1 MQKVN
6 YNKSLGSKIADA
18 KIPNV
23 KLPNWANK
31 ILKETVTDKGFTLEG
46 QTIANGRILN
56 KGFKVLDQSYF
67 YLRDRTNKYEKEI
80 KQSQAILKRKNLKAE
95 TIKKHQKRIQD
106 RQQKISRIEETRKK
120 RSEQAKLKAQ
130 KIAKQA
136 QLKILEI
143 NQEKGV
149 NIENEWIDA
158 VLTGIT
164 EIDNDIS
171 MSDGSIRTFI
181 IKLEQNIYV
190 MFGDSKG
197 VRLQQS
203 KLCADLIKQ
212 LKSLQNKLKGD
223 KIDIAVDKV
232 MNVLDRWYN
241 KYFANKGYNTQGQF
255 IMAQLAKGFKNNE
268 LIAEIMET
276 VNNEIQ

>member
-18 KIPNV
+18 KIPNA
-23 KLPNWANK
+23 KLPNWANR

-56 KGFKVLDQSYF
+56 KGFKVLDQSHF
-67 YLRDRTNKYEKEI
+67 YLRDRTNKYEKEL

-106 RQQKISRIEETRKK
+106 RQQKIARIEETRKK

-136 QLKILEI
+136 QLKMLDI
-143 NQEKGV
+143 NKEKGI

-164 EIDNDIS
+164 EIDNDIT
-171 MSDGSIRTFI
+171 MGDGSIRAFI

-203 KLCADLIKQ
+203 KLCTDLIKQ
-212 LKSLQNKLKGD
+212 LKGMQNKLKGD

-232 MNVLDRWYN
+232 MDVLDRWYN

-255 IMAQLAKGFKNNE
+255 IMAQLARGFKNNE
-268 LIAEIMET
+268 LIGEIMEAI
-276 VNNEIQ
+276 NNEV

>member
-18 KIPNV
+18 KIPNA
-23 KLPNWANK
+23 KLPNWANR

-56 KGFKVLDQSYF
+56 KGFKVLDQSHF
-67 YLRDRTNKYEKEI
+67 YLRDRTNKYEKEL
-80 KQSQAILKRKNLKAE
+80 KQSQAILKRKNLKAD

-106 RQQKISRIEETRKK
+106 RQQKITRIEETRKK

-136 QLKILEI
+136 QLKMLDI
-143 NQEKGV
+143 NKEKGI

-158 VLTGIT
+158 ILTGIT
-164 EIDNDIS
+164 EIDNDIT
-171 MSDGSIRTFI
+171 MGDGSIRAFI

-203 KLCADLIKQ
+203 KLCTDLIKQ
-212 LKSLQNKLKGD
+212 LKGMQNKLKGD

-232 MNVLDRWYN
+232 MDVLDRWYN

-255 IMAQLAKGFKNNE
+255 IMAQLARGFKNNE
-268 LIAEIMET
+268 LIAEIMEAI
-276 VNNEIQ
+276 NNEV

>member
-6 YNKSLGSKIADA
+6 YNKSLGSKLKVTNTPA
-18 KIPNV
+18 V

-46 QTIANGRILN
+46 QTITNGRILN
-56 KGFKVLDQSYF
+56 KGFKVLDQSRF

-106 RQQKISRIEETRKK
+106 RQQKITRIEETRKK
-120 RSEQAKLKAQ
+120 RGEQAKLKAQ

-136 QLKILEI
+136 QLKMLEI

-158 VLTGIT
+158 VSTGIT
-164 EIDNDIS
+164 EIDNDIT
-171 MSDGSIRTFI
+171 MGDGAIRAFI

-203 KLCADLIKQ
+203 KLCTDLIKQ
-212 LKSLQNKLKGD
+212 LKGLQNKLKGD

-232 MNVLDRWYN
+232 MDVLDRWYN
-241 KYFANKGYNTQGQF
+241 KYFASKGYNTQGQF

-268 LIAEIMET
+268 LIAEIMEAI
-276 VNNEIQ
+276 NNEI

>member
-6 YNKSLGSKIADA
+6 YNKSLGNKIADA

-23 KLPNWANK
+23 KLPNWANR

-56 KGFKVLDQSYF
+56 KGFKVLDQSHF

-106 RQQKISRIEETRKK
+106 RQQKITRIEETRKK
-120 RSEQAKLKAQ
+120 RSEQAKLKTQ

-136 QLKILEI
+136 QLKMLEI
-143 NQEKGV
+143 NQEKGI

-164 EIDNDIS
+164 EIDNDIT
-171 MSDGSIRTFI
+171 MGDGSIRTFI

-203 KLCADLIKQ
+203 KLCTELIKQ
-212 LKSLQNKLKGD
+212 LKGMQNKLKGD

-232 MNVLDRWYN
+232 MDVLDRWYN

-268 LIAEIMET
+268 LITEIMET
-276 VNNEIQ
+276 INNEV

>member
-23 KLPNWANK
+23 KLPNWANR

-56 KGFKVLDQSYF
+56 KGFKVLDQSHF
-67 YLRDRTNKYEKEI
+67 YLRDRTNKYEKEL

-106 RQQKISRIEETRKK
+106 RQQKITRIEETRKK

-136 QLKILEI
+136 QLKMLDI
-143 NQEKGV
+143 NKEKGI

-164 EIDNDIS
+164 EIDNDIT
-171 MSDGSIRTFI
+171 MGDGSIRAFI

-203 KLCADLIKQ
+203 KLCTDLIKQ
-212 LKSLQNKLKGD
+212 LKGMQNKLKGD

-232 MNVLDRWYN
+232 MDVLDRWYN

-255 IMAQLAKGFKNNE
+255 IMAQLVRGFKNNE
-268 LIAEIMET
+268 LIAEIMEAI
-276 VNNEIQ
+276 NNEV

>member
-6 YNKSLGSKIADA
+6 YNKSLGSRLKVATIPTVKI
-18 KIPNV
+18 
-23 KLPNWANK
+23 PNWANR

-56 KGFKVLDQSYF
+56 KGFKVLDRSHF

-106 RQQKISRIEETRKK
+106 RQQKITRIEETRKK
-120 RSEQAKLKAQ
+120 RSGQAKAKAQ

-136 QLKILEI
+136 QLKMLDI
-143 NQEKGV
+143 NKEKGI

-164 EIDNDIS
+164 ELDNDIAMNDS
-171 MSDGSIRTFI
+171 AIRTFI
-181 IKLEQNIYV
+181 IKLEQSIYV

-203 KLCADLIKQ
+203 KLCTDLIKQ
-212 LKSLQNKLKGD
+212 LKGMQNKLKGD
-223 KIDIAVDKV
+223 KIDRAVDKV
-232 MNVLDRWYN
+232 MDVLDRWYN

-255 IMAQLAKGFKNNE
+255 IMAQLAKRFKNNE
-268 LIAEIMET
+268 LIAEIMEAI
-276 VNNEIQ
+276 NNEV

>member
-6 YNKSLGSKIADA
+6 YNKSLGNKLADA
-18 KIPNV
+18 KIPTV

-46 QTIANGRILN
+46 QTIAKGRILN
-56 KGFKVLDQSYF
+56 KGFKVLDQSHF

-80 KQSQAILKRKNLKAE
+80 KQSQSILKRKNLKAE
-95 TIKKHQKRIQD
+95 TIKKHQQRIKD
-106 RQQKISRIEETRKK
+106 REKKIANIEETRKK
-120 RSEQAKLKAQ
+120 RSEQAKTKAQ

-136 QLKILEI
+136 QLKMLAI
-143 NQEKGV
+143 NKEKGI
-149 NIENEWIDA
+149 NIQNEWVDA

-164 EIDNDIS
+164 EIDNDII
-171 MSDGSIRTFI
+171 MGDGVIRTFI

-190 MFGDSKG
+190 MFGDSEG
-197 VRLQQS
+197 IRLQQS
-203 KLCADLIKQ
+203 KLCTDLIKQ
-212 LKSLQNKLKGD
+212 LKGLQNKLKND

-232 MNVLDRWYN
+232 MDVLDRWYN

-255 IMAQLAKGFKNNE
+255 IMAQLAKGYKNNE
-268 LIAEIMET
+268 LIAEIME
-276 VNNEIQ
+276 VINNEI

>member
-18 KIPNV
+18 KIPNA
-23 KLPNWANK
+23 KLPNWANR

-56 KGFKVLDQSYF
+56 KGFKVLDQSHF
-67 YLRDRTNKYEKEI
+67 YLRDRTNKYEKEL

-106 RQQKISRIEETRKK
+106 RQQKIARIEETRKK

-136 QLKILEI
+136 QLKMLDI
-143 NQEKGV
+143 NKEKGI

-164 EIDNDIS
+164 EIDNDIT
-171 MSDGSIRTFI
+171 MGDGSIRAFI

-203 KLCADLIKQ
+203 KLCTDLIKQ
-212 LKSLQNKLKGD
+212 LKGMQNKLKGD

-232 MNVLDRWYN
+232 MDVLDRWYN

-255 IMAQLAKGFKNNE
+255 IMAQLARGFKNNE
-268 LIAEIMET
+268 LIAEIMEAI
-276 VNNEIQ
+276 NNEV

>member
-6 YNKSLGSKIADA
+6 YNKSLGRKIADA

-23 KLPNWANK
+23 KLPNWANR

-56 KGFKVLDQSYF
+56 KGFKVLDQSHF
-67 YLRDRTNKYEKEI
+67 YLRDRTNKYEKDI

-106 RQQKISRIEETRKK
+106 RQQKIARIEETRKK

-136 QLKILEI
+136 QLKMLDI
-143 NQEKGV
+143 NKEKGI
-149 NIENEWIDA
+149 NIENEWIDG

-164 EIDNDIS
+164 EIDNDIT
-171 MSDGSIRTFI
+171 MGDGSIRAFI

-203 KLCADLIKQ
+203 KLCTDLIKQ
-212 LKSLQNKLKGD
+212 LKGMQNKLKGD

-232 MNVLDRWYN
+232 MDVLDKWYN

-255 IMAQLAKGFKNNE
+255 IIAQLAKGFKNNE
-268 LIAEIMET
+268 LIVEIVEAI
-276 VNNEIQ
+276 NNEI

>member
-6 YNKSLGSKIADA
+6 YNKSLGSKIAVA
-18 KIPNV
+18 KIPNT
-23 KLPNWANK
+23 KLPNWANR

-56 KGFKVLDQSYF
+56 KGFKVLDQSHF

-106 RQQKISRIEETRKK
+106 RQQKITRIEETRKK

-136 QLKILEI
+136 QLKMLDI
-143 NQEKGV
+143 NKEKGI

-164 EIDNDIS
+164 EIDNDIT
-171 MSDGSIRTFI
+171 MGDGSIRTFI

-203 KLCADLIKQ
+203 KLCTDLIKQ

-232 MNVLDRWYN
+232 MDVLDRWYN

-268 LIAEIMET
+268 LISEIMESI
-276 VNNEIQ
+276 NNEI

>member
-6 YNKSLGSKIADA
+6 YNKSLGSKLADA
-18 KIPNV
+18 KISSV
-23 KLPNWANK
+23 KLPNWASR
-31 ILKETVTDKGFTLEG
+31 ILKETVTDKGFTLEA

-56 KGFKVLDQSYF
+56 KGFKVLDQSRF

-106 RQQKISRIEETRKK
+106 RQKKIANIEETRKK
-120 RSEQAKLKAQ
+120 RSEQAKNKAL

-136 QLKILEI
+136 QLKMLAI
-143 NQEKGV
+143 NKEKGL
-149 NIENEWIDA
+149 NIQNEWIDA

-164 EIDNDIS
+164 EIDNDIA
-171 MSDGSIRTFI
+171 MSDGNIRTFI

-203 KLCADLIKQ
+203 KLCTDLIKQ

-223 KIDIAVDKV
+223 KIDLAVDKV
-232 MNVLDRWYN
+232 MDVLDRWYN

-268 LIAEIMET
+268 LIAEIMEAI
-276 VNNEIQ
+276 NNEIQ

>member
-18 KIPNV
+18 KIPIT
-23 KLPNWANK
+23 KLPNWANR

-56 KGFKVLDQSYF
+56 KGFKVLDQSHF
-67 YLRDRTNKYEKEI
+67 YLRDRTNKYEKEL

-106 RQQKISRIEETRKK
+106 RQQKIARIEETRKK
-120 RSEQAKLKAQ
+120 RSKQAKLKAQ

-136 QLKILEI
+136 QLKMLDI
-143 NQEKGV
+143 NKEKGI

-164 EIDNDIS
+164 EIDNDIT
-171 MSDGSIRTFI
+171 MGDGSIRAFI

-203 KLCADLIKQ
+203 KLCTDLIKQ
-212 LKSLQNKLKGD
+212 LKGMQNKLKGD

-232 MNVLDRWYN
+232 MDVLDRWYN

-255 IMAQLAKGFKNNE
+255 IMAQLARGFKNNE
-268 LIAEIMET
+268 LIAEIMEAI
-276 VNNEIQ
+276 NNEV

>member
-6 YNKSLGSKIADA
+6 YNKSLGSRIADA

-23 KLPNWANK
+23 KLPNWANR

-56 KGFKVLDQSYF
+56 KGFKVLDQSHF
-67 YLRDRTNKYEKEI
+67 YLRDRTNKYEKEL

-106 RQQKISRIEETRKK
+106 RQQKITRIEETRKK

-136 QLKILEI
+136 QLKMLDI
-143 NQEKGV
+143 NKEKGI
-149 NIENEWIDA
+149 NIENEWID
-158 VLTGIT
+158 VILKGIT
-164 EIDNDIS
+164 EIDNDIT
-171 MSDGSIRTFI
+171 MGDGSIRAFI

-203 KLCADLIKQ
+203 KLCTDLIKQ
-212 LKSLQNKLKGD
+212 LKGMQNKLKGD

-232 MNVLDRWYN
+232 MDVLDRWYN

-255 IMAQLAKGFKNNE
+255 IMAQLARGFKNNE
-268 LIAEIMET
+268 LIVEIMKAI
-276 VNNEIQ
+276 NNEV

>member
-23 KLPNWANK
+23 KLPNWANR

-56 KGFKVLDQSYF
+56 KGFKVLDQSHF
-67 YLRDRTNKYEKEI
+67 YLRDRTNKYEKDI

-106 RQQKISRIEETRKK
+106 RQQKIARIEETRKK
-120 RSEQAKLKAQ
+120 KSEQAKLKVQ
-130 KIAKQA
+130 KIAMQA
-136 QLKILEI
+136 QLKMLDI
-143 NQEKGV
+143 NKEKGI
-149 NIENEWIDA
+149 NIENEWIAA

-164 EIDNDIS
+164 EIDNDIT
-171 MSDGSIRTFI
+171 MGDGSIRTFI

-203 KLCADLIKQ
+203 KLCTDLIKQ
-212 LKSLQNKLKGD
+212 LKGMQNKLKGD

-232 MNVLDRWYN
+232 MDVLDRWYH

-268 LIAEIMET
+268 LIAEIMEAI
-276 VNNEIQ
+276 NNEI

>member
-18 KIPNV
+18 KIPNA
-23 KLPNWANK
+23 KLPNWANR
-31 ILKETVTDKGFTLEG
+31 ILKEIVTDKGFTLEG

-56 KGFKVLDQSYF
+56 KGFKVLDQSHF
-67 YLRDRTNKYEKEI
+67 YLRDRTNKYEKEL

-106 RQQKISRIEETRKK
+106 RQQKIARIEETRKK

-136 QLKILEI
+136 QLKMLDI
-143 NQEKGV
+143 NKEKGI

-164 EIDNDIS
+164 EIDNDIT
-171 MSDGSIRTFI
+171 MGDGSIRAFI

-203 KLCADLIKQ
+203 KLCTDLIKQ
-212 LKSLQNKLKGD
+212 LKGMQNKLKGD

-232 MNVLDRWYN
+232 IDVLDRWYN

-255 IMAQLAKGFKNNE
+255 IMAQLARGFKNNE
-268 LIAEIMET
+268 LIAEIIEAI
-276 VNNEIQ
+276 NNEV

>member
-6 YNKSLGSKIADA
+6 YNKSLGHKIADA
-18 KIPNV
+18 KIPNI

-56 KGFKVLDQSYF
+56 KGFKVLDQSHF
-67 YLRDRTNKYEKEI
+67 YLRDRTNKYEKDI
-80 KQSQAILKRKNLKAE
+80 KQSQAILKRKHLKAE

-106 RQQKISRIEETRKK
+106 RQQKIARIEETRKK
-120 RSEQAKLKAQ
+120 RSEQSKLKAQ

-136 QLKILEI
+136 QLKMLDI
-143 NQEKGV
+143 NKEKGI
-149 NIENEWIDA
+149 NIDNEWIDA

-164 EIDNDIS
+164 GIDNDIT
-171 MSDGSIRTFI
+171 MGDGSIRTFI

-203 KLCADLIKQ
+203 KLCTDLIKQ
-212 LKSLQNKLKGD
+212 LKSMQNKLKGD

-232 MNVLDRWYN
+232 MDVLDRWYN

-255 IMAQLAKGFKNNE
+255 IMAQLAKGYKNNE
-268 LIAEIMET
+268 LIAEIMEAI
-276 VNNEIQ
+276 NNEV